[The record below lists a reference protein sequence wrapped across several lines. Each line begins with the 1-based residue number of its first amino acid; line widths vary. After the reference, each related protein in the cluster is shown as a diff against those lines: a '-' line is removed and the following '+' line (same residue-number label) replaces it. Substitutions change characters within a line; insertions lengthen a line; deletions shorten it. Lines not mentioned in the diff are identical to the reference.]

1 MAKKPKRKPL
11 AEDFQPP
18 ADFVDPRRQP
28 GFQPE
33 LWPLLNGQ
41 RAPAAGGRGLHERR
55 CLEFLAAFY
64 HVNVANERLRQA
76 RSARAAQR
84 VLRAHRARVAAAT
97 AALTDLEDRYAPI
110 GFFGEPVMAG
120 ARCHNVL
127 FNRPEV
133 PKQYRRPPVQVVAF
147 SIPGLAAIPESEL
160 RGRPK
165 LRHMGYAGLDF

>member
-11 AEDFQPP
+11 AEEFQPA

-28 GFQPE
+28 GFQPA
-33 LWPLLNGQ
+33 LWPLGNGQ
-41 RAPAAGGRGLHERR
+41 PAPPPGDGGLFERR

-64 HVNVANERLRQA
+64 HVNVANERLLKVRA
-76 RSARAAQR
+76 ARAAQS
-84 VLRAHRARVAAAT
+84 VLRAHRAKVAAVT

-110 GFFGEPVMAG
+110 GFFGEPVMDCG
-120 ARCHNVL
+120 RCHNVL

-133 PKQYRRPPVQVVAF
+133 PKQYRRPPVRVVAF
-147 SIPGLAAIPESEL
+147 SIPGLAGIPESEL

-165 LRHMGYAGLDF
+165 LRRMGYAGLDL